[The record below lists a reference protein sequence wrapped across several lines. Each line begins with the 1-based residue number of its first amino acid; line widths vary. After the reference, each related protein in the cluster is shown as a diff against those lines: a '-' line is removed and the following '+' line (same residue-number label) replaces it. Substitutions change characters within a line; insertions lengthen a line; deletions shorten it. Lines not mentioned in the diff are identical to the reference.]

1 MAKHCNMHSV
11 IFICPL
17 KRYSKAYKTY
27 YRGVYN
33 HCKRLHTTFLKA
45 SFGENDERNKSEEH
59 QLYAN
64 WIHVYC
70 LFLT

>member
-27 YRGVYN
+27 YQGLYN

-45 SFGENDERNKSEEH
+45 SFGENDERKKVKRTNFMQIGYMSN
-59 QLYAN
+59 A
-64 WIHVYC
+64 
-70 LFLT
+70 FF